1 MTDEEKK
8 AIEHL
13 EFLLDDGILA
23 SEDEPH
29 IEIILKLIEQQKERI
44 NYLEDLLSTMEEYY
58 SITIE
63 DLENCIK
70 NDK

>member
-1 MTDEEKK
+1 MNEEEKK
-8 AIEHL
+8 AIAHL

-44 NYLEDLLSTMEEYY
+44 NHLEDLLSIMEEYY

-70 NDK
+70 DDI